1 MAIWLLRLVTFGRY
15 SLILGRRFR
24 LFGCFCL
31 PSMKKGGMLGQRG
44 PKLIS
49 WQIKMC
55 LALESVSHPFK
66 LLILDQ
72 LCLPVTKLCKRIKVP
87 TCDLRW
93 FSREAWVI
101 CFINQK
107 PFIFCSW
114 LHEDVYIS
122 QPEVCGWALDE
133 NYELAPRFT
142 VPVKFSIHIFTAKQ
156 AHR

>member
-1 MAIWLLRLVTFGRY
+1 MAIWLLHLVTFGRY
-15 SLILGRRFR
+15 SLIPGRRFR

-31 PSMKKGGMLGQRG
+31 PSMKLRGILGQRG

-72 LCLPVTKLCKRIKVP
+72 LCLPVTKLCKRIKVSS
-87 TCDLRW
+87 CDLRL
-93 FSREAWVI
+93 FSREASWI

-107 PFIFCSW
+107 PFIFCAW
-114 LHEDVYIS
+114 VHEDVYAS
-122 QPEVCGWALDE
+122 QPKVCGWALNE
-133 NYELAPRFT
+133 KYELAPRFT
-142 VPVKFSIHIFTAKQ
+142 VSVTFFIHIFVAKQ
-156 AHR
+156 AQH